1 VSDKPQVHIVGAGLA
16 GLSAALRLAESGH
29 AVTLYEAAP
38 QAGGRC
44 RSYFDKQL
52 GVTVDNG
59 NHLLL
64 SGNPSALAFLRDIGA
79 EDPLIDPG
87 AARYPFVD
95 LANGRRYEVTL
106 SEGRIPWWVLDAK
119 RRVPGTRLA
128 DYLSGIRLARAGAA
142 ATVAEVLPK
151 RDALWRA
158 FYAPLTVAALNTQ
171 PQEASAQL
179 LWTILSQSFLKGASH
194 ARPLIARHSLGESFI
209 APAIRRLE
217 ALGVTIRFGWRL
229 RGLERTNAGDA
240 LHALDFDRE
249 RVPLNSGARL
259 VLAVPPWNLDD
270 LLPELPLT
278 LEPRPIVNAH
288 MVLPDPAPLPPD
300 LPLLGVIGGTV
311 EWIFARGSLVSL
323 TVSAAES
330 LDSIPQEDLKARL
343 WADTAAALSLQ
354 QSMPPIRIVREKRAT
369 FAATPGAAA
378 QRPGAVTDIK
388 GVYLAGDWTDTGLPS
403 TIEGAVRS
411 GEKAAHAIRHNA
423 SAWGF

>member
-1 VSDKPQVHIVGAGLA
+1 
-16 GLSAALRLAESGH
+16 
-29 AVTLYEAAP
+29 
-38 QAGGRC
+38 
-44 RSYFDKQL
+44 
-52 GVTVDNG
+52 
-59 NHLLL
+59 
-64 SGNPSALAFLRDIGA
+64 
-79 EDPLIDPG
+79 
-87 AARYPFVD
+87 
-95 LANGRRYEVTL
+95 
-106 SEGRIPWWVLDAK
+106 
-119 RRVPGTRLA
+119 
-128 DYLSGIRLARAGAA
+128 
-142 ATVAEVLPK
+142 
-151 RDALWRA
+151 
-158 FYAPLTVAALNTQ
+158 
-171 PQEASAQL
+171 
-179 LWTILSQSFLKGASH
+179 
-194 ARPLIARHSLGESFI
+194 
-209 APAIRRLE
+209 
-217 ALGVTIRFGWRL
+217 VTIRYGWRL

-249 RVPLNSGARL
+249 RVPLNGGARL

-288 MVLPDPAPLPPD
+288 MVLPEPAPLPPD